1 MSKHIFD
8 NIQINTNL
16 HLKDI
21 VAKDTNGITLTSSSA
36 IVEVVPANINLKGVA
51 VNIDE
56 DLNISKGVKI
66 GDSASTDNGVIK
78 FTGTDFLSRISG
90 AWISMTNQV
99 SASNLGDSN
108 DGEGLFK
115 DKTNYTL
122 NLKRLKAGTNISFD
136 TNDSNFIKI
145 SSSSSSIGNS
155 TGGVNVNSGVVTLE
169 GDSQI
174 LFKTNSINRA
184 YINSNGNIG
193 IGVTDPDKIFEV
205 MSTATQQ
212 KWSYDANSYSELT
225 VTDNSHTTIATSET
239 GNLILNPGGNVG
251 IGNNNPSVKL
261 DVTGNAKISGSTNL
275 NGTVTL
281 GDASTDDIIMNGSI
295 ASNFIPK
302 TDNSHDLGNSSKKFS
317 KNTTE

>member
-145 SSSSSSIGNS
+145 
-155 TGGVNVNSGVVTLE
+155 
-169 GDSQI
+169 
-174 LFKTNSINRA
+174 
-184 YINSNGNIG
+184 
-193 IGVTDPDKIFEV
+193 
-205 MSTATQQ
+205 
-212 KWSYDANSYSELT
+212 
-225 VTDNSHTTIATSET
+225 
-239 GNLILNPGGNVG
+239 
-251 IGNNNPSVKL
+251 
-261 DVTGNAKISGSTNL
+261 
-275 NGTVTL
+275 
-281 GDASTDDIIMNGSI
+281 
-295 ASNFIPK
+295 
-302 TDNSHDLGNSSKKFS
+302 
-317 KNTTE
+317 